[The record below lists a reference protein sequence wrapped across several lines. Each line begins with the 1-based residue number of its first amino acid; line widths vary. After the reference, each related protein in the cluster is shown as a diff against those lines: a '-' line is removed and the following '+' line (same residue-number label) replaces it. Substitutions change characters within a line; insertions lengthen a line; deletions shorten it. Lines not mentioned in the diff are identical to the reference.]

1 MRWTAADALLAL
13 AAAGCGATGA
23 ARNPSPAY
31 SPGVIEE
38 PITAVIAAA
47 LDADRRLESADSLW
61 AKDATVVAN
70 GELRTGPPRFA
81 GVEAGGEVAISSSRL
96 EVRQSL
102 VWVYLEYR
110 WLSMTSGLAREG
122 KATILLTPRA
132 DGSGWRIV
140 HAHSS
145 TAGSQGAGEPGSQR
159 APAP

>member
-13 AAAGCGATGA
+13 ALAGCRGAGA
-23 ARNPSPAY
+23 VRSPSPAY

-38 PITAVIAAA
+38 PVTAVITAA
-47 LDADRRLESADSLW
+47 LDADRRLESVDSLW
-61 AKDATVVAN
+61 APDATVIAN
-70 GELRTGPPRFA
+70 GELRTAPPRFA

-110 WLSMTSGLAREG
+110 WLSMTGGLAREG
-122 KATILLTPRA
+122 KATVLLTPRP

-140 HAHSS
+140 HLHSS
-145 TAGSQGAGEPGSQR
+145 TPGGSE
-159 APAP
+159 